1 MTLAPLALLVNP
13 ALLFGGIALA
23 AVPIIIHLLNRRK
36 VRSVRWAAMDWLLAA
51 LKRHQRR
58 LRIENWLILFL
69 RCAAIILLG
78 LALARP
84 VLTDSALAG
93 LFGQKRSIYLV
104 LDTSYSTESKSAART
119 VFERVKQEASRVLD
133 LLGKQ
138 DAVTVIVTNDPDE
151 DNADGLLP
159 AVLVPRTIGAEGR
172 TRAKEVV
179 ATLRPR
185 HAAANWA
192 DAIDMVNGQT
202 QTADVNRQLILIT
215 DFQARDWL
223 PEDRVVVGSE
233 DGAPAAAEVGGHP
246 VADQLRTLLRQ
257 NTNVQ
262 VINVGG
268 TDRRNLTVNSVRAHA
283 DRGAFV
289 GRPLS
294 LAVEVA
300 NHGSKPV
307 SGAVVEV
314 FVDGRRGPTRT
325 LPDLP
330 GADLALRV
338 PKPGVETVRVDL
350 SRTTFEKPGSHEI
363 RVVVGPPSDDPQADA
378 LSLDSERFLAVSVRS
393 RIQVV
398 ALVNDSEQPTGARG
412 RYSALTYLSGVYEGD
427 GLGDLTDVTQLSSL
441 YSFDAVAMEQQ
452 LLARLAARQKQPI
465 DLVVLCNRPLAD
477 PKLVESLR
485 AYVREGGGL
494 FVWTGDRFRG
504 SAAKFNEAFHPEL
517 PENQLCPFPI
527 GTAEL
532 KRPGERAYHFD
543 LTRAASEHPLAALL
557 TGNKFLQRV
566 APLIRGRTAFVEPP
580 PSPAPGPGAEGG
592 STDDPPDA
600 DGPDAQVVLRYEEDG
615 RPAVVASTFG
625 DGRTLW
631 VSTSIDDGWLTNAV
645 FPFLPVFL
653 EEIALWLTQPRDGE
667 RNLLVGDVVERLLP
681 AGAEEPRFS
690 IPGGAQ
696 VGPSRRIDDPV
707 LGRSTVS
714 YDTVG
719 VAGMWKLTYGIP
731 KAAGTVEKVVEMVAV
746 NPVASEGSLAPAK
759 PDHVRG
765 DIPRERPLSFHTT
778 YGETADEIQ
787 EVREGEMTRWVLWIL
802 LGLLVIESFLAWRFG
817 RRRGGDAGGAS

>member
-1 MTLAPLALLVNP
+1 MTLAPLSLLVNP

-36 VRSVRWAAMDWLLAA
+36 VRSVRWAAMDWLMAA

-185 HAAANWA
+185 HAPASWA
-192 DAIDMVNGQT
+192 EAIDMVNGQT

-223 PEDRVVVGSE
+223 PNDRVIASGA
-233 DGAPAAAEVGGHP
+233 DGTTPTGTPAEEVGGHP

-257 NTNVQ
+257 NTSVQ

-294 LAVEVA
+294 LDIEVA
-300 NHGSKPV
+300 NHGSQTV

-314 FVDGRRGPTRT
+314 MLDT
-325 LPDLP
+325 DIP
-330 GADLALRV
+330 GTTQL
-338 PKPGVETVRVDL
+338 L
-350 SRTTFEKPGSHEI
+350 SPRNFMNNGAT
-363 RVVVGPPSDDPQADA
+363 AA
-378 LSLDSERFLAVSVRS
+378 AV
-393 RIQVV
+393 
-398 ALVNDSEQPTGARG
+398 AYDC
-412 RYSALTYLSGVYEGD
+412 SGVYVE
-427 GLGDLTDVTQLSSL
+427 TD
-441 YSFDAVAMEQQ
+441 Y
-452 LLARLAARQKQPI
+452 
-465 DLVVLCNRPLAD
+465 
-477 PKLVESLR
+477 
-485 AYVREGGGL
+485 
-494 FVWTGDRFRG
+494 
-504 SAAKFNEAFHPEL
+504 
-517 PENQLCPFPI
+517 
-527 GTAEL
+527 
-532 KRPGERAYHFD
+532 
-543 LTRAASEHPLAALL
+543 
-557 TGNKFLQRV
+557 
-566 APLIRGRTAFVEPP
+566 
-580 PSPAPGPGAEGG
+580 
-592 STDDPPDA
+592 
-600 DGPDAQVVLRYEEDG
+600 
-615 RPAVVASTFG
+615 
-625 DGRTLW
+625 
-631 VSTSIDDGWLTNAV
+631 
-645 FPFLPVFL
+645 
-653 EEIALWLTQPRDGE
+653 
-667 RNLLVGDVVERLLP
+667 
-681 AGAEEPRFS
+681 
-690 IPGGAQ
+690 
-696 VGPSRRIDDPV
+696 
-707 LGRSTVS
+707 
-714 YDTVG
+714 
-719 VAGMWKLTYGIP
+719 
-731 KAAGTVEKVVEMVAV
+731 
-746 NPVASEGSLAPAK
+746 
-759 PDHVRG
+759 
-765 DIPRERPLSFHTT
+765 
-778 YGETADEIQ
+778 
-787 EVREGEMTRWVLWIL
+787 
-802 LGLLVIESFLAWRFG
+802 
-817 RRRGGDAGGAS
+817 